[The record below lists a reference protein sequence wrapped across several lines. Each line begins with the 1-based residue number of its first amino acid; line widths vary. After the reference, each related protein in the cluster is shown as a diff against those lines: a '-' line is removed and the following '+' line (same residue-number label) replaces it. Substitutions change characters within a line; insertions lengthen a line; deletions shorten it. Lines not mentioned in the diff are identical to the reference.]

1 MKVNANNK
9 AEAECFLFLSTDLL
23 YNSLNHVEI
32 FRATQLLIRV
42 WSNMLETIQFDAQNR
57 YLTIFCNFAALQRTF
72 PFRGLLCYLNCF
84 ALFEKVATNV
94 SKVVSVVFKTS

>member
-57 YLTIFCNFAALQRTF
+57 YLRFVVLFKLFRTF
-72 PFRGLLCYLNCF
+72 RESCDKCLKSCF
-84 ALFEKVATNV
+84 GCL
-94 SKVVSVVFKTS
+94 

>member
-42 WSNMLETIQFDAQNR
+42 
-57 YLTIFCNFAALQRTF
+57 
-72 PFRGLLCYLNCF
+72 
-84 ALFEKVATNV
+84 
-94 SKVVSVVFKTS
+94 

>member
-72 PFRGLLCYLNCF
+72 HFRGLLCYLNCF